1 MRSGLRKIYLLNK
14 TVDRNTNYDA
24 FGSIIPKK
32 AKKSCFYFS
41 RMFALPVIELLL
53 LLLLRIE
60 AATKQEFWL
69 AYE

>member
-14 TVDRNTNYDA
+14 TVDRNTNYNA
-24 FGSIIPKK
+24 LVALPQQKK
-32 AKKSCFYFS
+32 IFYFS

-53 LLLLRIE
+53 LLRME
-60 AATKQEFWL
+60 AAAKQEFFGCWL